1 MSRDN
6 PDEIEELRRQLEE
19 WNMGLDE
26 LQSRIEREEADER
39 HRLRERIRK
48 LRESYDETMERFTA
62 RLAGDDDLAERGT
75 ESWEAFPEGLAPA
88 RKHLADAREACVG
101 VPRAPG

>member
-75 ESWEAFPEGLAPA
+75 ESWEDFREGMARA
-88 RKHLADAREACVG
+88 RKLLDEAFDESVG
-101 VPRAPG
+101 DPDDRG